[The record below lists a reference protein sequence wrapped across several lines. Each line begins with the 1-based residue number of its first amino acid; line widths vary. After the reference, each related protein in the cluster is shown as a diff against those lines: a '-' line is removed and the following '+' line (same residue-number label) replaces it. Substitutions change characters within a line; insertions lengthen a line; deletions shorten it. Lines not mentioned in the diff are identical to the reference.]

1 MCQQDRTQ
9 LNVAKAK
16 EFMGRLPAKEVK
28 VQSKVGL
35 FDIERLFTALIFL
48 IFFVLNFVYKSAL
61 RWRNC
66 ATILGLIHIT
76 ERNTKN
82 VLHG

>member
-28 VQSKVGL
+28 VQSKLGL

-48 IFFVLNFVYKSAL
+48 IFSS
-61 RWRNC
+61 
-66 ATILGLIHIT
+66 
-76 ERNTKN
+76 
-82 VLHG
+82 

>member
-48 IFFVLNFVYKSAL
+48 IFSSSILFTKVHYAGGTVLQF
-61 RWRNC
+61 W
-66 ATILGLIHIT
+66 G
-76 ERNTKN
+76 
-82 VLHG
+82 

>member
-48 IFFVLNFVYKSAL
+48 IFVLNFVYISAL

-66 ATILGLIHIT
+66 ATILGSIHIT

>member
-16 EFMGRLPAKEVK
+16 EFMSRLPAKEVK
-28 VQSKVGL
+28 VQSKAGL

-48 IFFVLNFVYKSAL
+48 IFSS
-61 RWRNC
+61 
-66 ATILGLIHIT
+66 
-76 ERNTKN
+76 
-82 VLHG
+82 

>member
-35 FDIERLFTALIFL
+35 FDKRAAIYSFDFL
-48 IFFVLNFVYKSAL
+48 NFFVLNFVYKSAL